1 MLKFDNASVYRGYR
15 IHTSRLYS
23 ETYVSMI
30 VRLGGRDPLTT
41 NSLTDTVT
49 RIPGEF
55 EDEQAAIQA
64 ARAYIDAAMKRA
76 PK

>member
-1 MLKFDNASVYRGYR
+1 MRKPEDAPVYRGYR

-23 ETYVSMI
+23 EVYVCMI

-49 RIPGEF
+49 RVPGEY
-55 EDEQAAIQA
+55 EDEHHAIQA
-64 ARAYIDAAMKRA
+64 ARSYIDAATKRA
-76 PK
+76 LK